1 MVVGKMINLTIDGK
15 LVTVPEGT
23 LIIDACRHIGI
34 DIPVL
39 CEDERMKPAAKCKL
53 CAVKV
58 EWRDELILSCCM
70 QVKSGMTIWTNTEEV
85 RAFRKARLEEILETH
100 PDDCLTCEKVG
111 NCTLQNYA
119 YEYGVDRQRYR
130 YEHEEDGYNEKAYA
144 IDKSNKFYYFDKN
157 KCIDCRRCTRVCSD
171 LQVQNAITPE
181 NRGFKVHSG
190 VHPYVPLSETDC
202 VSCGNCVSVCPTGA
216 LMEKKKES
224 FREWDVKKVRTT
236 CSYCGVGCQFNLKV
250 VKDKVVGVEPLNDG
264 PNSGLL
270 CVKGKFGYK
279 FLNNPDRLTHPL
291 IKENGEFRKASWEE
305 AYALIKKKADEI
317 MESDGPDAFAGLSS
331 ARCTNEEN
339 YSFQKLF
346 RTVFKTNNVDHCAR
360 L

>member
-1 MVVGKMINLTIDGK
+1 MIIENLINLTIDGI

-23 LIIDACRHIGI
+23 LLIEACRKAGI

-39 CEDERMKPAAKCKL
+39 CEDERMKPAAACKL
-53 CAVKV
+53 CAVEV
-58 EWRDELILSCCM
+58 EWSENLVLSCCM
-70 QVKSGMTIWTNTEEV
+70 KATSGMTVWTQSPRV
-85 RAFRKARLEEILETH
+85 REFRKNIIENLLKTH

-111 NCTLQNYA
+111 NCKLQNYA
-119 YEYGVDRQRYR
+119 YEYGVERKNYR
-130 YEHEEDGYNEKAYA
+130 PILNENPYS
-144 IDKSNKFYYFDKN
+144 IDYSNKFYYFDKN
-157 KCIDCRRCTRVCSD
+157 KCIECKRCTRVCSD
-171 LQVQNAITPE
+171 LQVQNAITNE
-181 NRGFKVHSG
+181 NRGFKTRHGIS
-190 VHPYVPLSETDC
+190 PYVPLSETGC

-224 FREWDVKKVRTT
+224 FREWEVKKVRTT

-250 VKDKVVGVEPLNDG
+250 VKDKVVGIEPLNDG

-279 FLNNPDRLTHPL
+279 FLNNPERLKTPL
-291 IKENGEFRKASWEE
+291 IKKDGKFVEASWEE
-305 AYALIKKKADEI
+305 AYDLIKTKATEI
-317 MESDGPDAFAGLSS
+317 MNSDGPDAFAGLSS
-331 ARCTNEEN
+331 ARCTNEDN
-339 YSFQKLF
+339 FAFQKLF